1 MKILGWVCWF
11 PLLCGLYF
19 CPAVKD
25 SCASS
30 PVLVGGK
37 SCMTSVKKG
46 SATVSEPSDLEIGAE
61 AF

>member
-1 MKILGWVCWF
+1 MEILGWVCQF
-11 PLLCGLYF
+11 LLLCGLCF

-30 PVLVGGK
+30 AVLVAGK
-37 SCMTSVKKG
+37 SCMTLVKKE